1 MFIALCQRNRRNLWS
16 VSAPHLLQ
24 NCQSR
29 FIYGDDN
36 LSFGGMQNVLCL
48 LVFFKRVKTWKWGTI
63 SSSWCE
69 SLSDLNTHKHWPNW
83 SLFIRTKFQ
92 HTTIFS
98 MTMCVT
104 VALNCSITLQSDAYL
119 ENNIWLWTII
129 AVMMKTYLGLMTILL
144 NRKQA
149 PSLMRSKR
157 YNTDGNVRTARRAK
171 LKN

>member
-92 HTTIFS
+92 HTTMFS
-98 MTMCVT
+98 MTAVRDCGVELLYHPPIWRLPGKQHLA
-104 VALNCSITLQSDAYL
+104 VNHYRSDDEDISGVDDYFVESEASSFSNEIQTLQHR
-119 ENNIWLWTII
+119 W
-129 AVMMKTYLGLMTILL
+129 KC
-144 NRKQA
+144 
-149 PSLMRSKR
+149 
-157 YNTDGNVRTARRAK
+157 
-171 LKN
+171 